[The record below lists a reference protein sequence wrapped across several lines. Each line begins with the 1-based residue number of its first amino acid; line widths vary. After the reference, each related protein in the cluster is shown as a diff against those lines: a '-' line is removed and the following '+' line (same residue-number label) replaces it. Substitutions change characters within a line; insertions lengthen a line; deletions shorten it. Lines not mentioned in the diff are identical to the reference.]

1 MRFPSDDFST
11 ANANLDLDLARKR
24 LGAEQLIKLLEVK
37 SVNATAM
44 KLFWR
49 VRCWLCELKNIIVNI
64 LYRKNTRVQTGQKI
78 TVPNAKDRCRPD
90 EAI

>member
-1 MRFPSDDFST
+1 MFDSDDLST

-49 VRCWLCELKNIIVNI
+49 VRPFYLL
-64 LYRKNTRVQTGQKI
+64 
-78 TVPNAKDRCRPD
+78 
-90 EAI
+90 